1 LPDSVALG
9 PAEVAQ
15 QLRSSSRRAI
25 VKVQPF
31 PSSENDIMRTS
42 LSHSLTLAFLF
53 GFASAA
59 SAKQPLELTDPGL
72 QLQELRPLDRRVYV
86 LTLEG
91 KWNEPASAKETY
103 YVNLLFPDGGSYSH
117 RALEKE
123 MFRKG
128 EVRCVIQG
136 YQLVRH
142 SVDRDGKFT
151 IVVSAGQGVGS
162 VKAPEVISN
171 SFEVSWPMDRFVS
184 RYRPRSRFSEPE
196 DVDAFPIP
204 GEKPPPAKRS
214 RRDVLDRWYIQPSD
228 AGFKERFEKARP
240 EPEKGFGGSEPLPTE
255 LPEKIQQKPK
265 PAKPDK

>member
-1 LPDSVALG
+1 MG
-9 PAEVAQ
+9 
-15 QLRSSSRRAI
+15 
-25 VKVQPF
+25 
-31 PSSENDIMRTS
+31 TS

-53 GFASAA
+53 GFGSAVW
-59 SAKQPLELTDPGL
+59 AKPPLELTDPGL

-117 RALEKE
+117 KALEKE

-128 EVRCVIQG
+128 EVRCVIQA

-142 SVDRDGKFT
+142 GVDRGGKFT
-151 IVVSAGQGVGS
+151 IVVSAGQGVS
-162 VKAPEVISN
+162 SAKAPEVVSN

-196 DVDAFPIP
+196 EVDAFPIP
-204 GEKPPPAKRS
+204 GERPPPAKRS
-214 RRDVLDRWYIQPSD
+214 KRDVLDWHIQPSD
-228 AGFKERFEKARP
+228 AGFKARFEKARP
-240 EPEKGFGGSEPLPTE
+240 ELPEKGLGGSEPLPAE
-255 LPEKIQQKPK
+255 LPEKIKQKPK
-265 PAKPDK
+265 PAKPEK